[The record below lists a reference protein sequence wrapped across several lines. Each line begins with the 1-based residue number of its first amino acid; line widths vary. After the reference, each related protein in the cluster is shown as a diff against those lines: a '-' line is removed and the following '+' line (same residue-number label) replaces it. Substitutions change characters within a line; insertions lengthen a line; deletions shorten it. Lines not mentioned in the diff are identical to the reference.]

1 MTYKRI
7 YSFLNK
13 PLSSVFGGK
22 LNKTQNKIKSFG
34 QDQNKQG
41 IKPERCQLMG
51 LHVKIQ
57 LYLVNHIY

>member
-1 MTYKRI
+1 I

-13 PLSSVFGGK
+13 ALSSVFGGQTK
-22 LNKTQNKIKSFG
+22 QDPKQNKNGFG

-41 IKPERCQLMG
+41 IKPERCQLIG